1 MQVKSWSS
9 ALVLAV
15 GTSLFLGLQTLAQ
28 NVSSDPA
35 QVKPAA
41 KPQEKTGAKDQGQP
55 DGSTGHPVELNV
67 MIAGLG
73 RDGCDVEV
81 KPGNRGS
88 RFQAQTLHVR
98 SQGKARFLFR
108 DIELR
113 GADRTCTFAI
123 TVRETGQASRT
134 IYRGFRITPRADA
147 DRAAPGAQSFTCFM
161 SSPSKLAGLT
171 RSDRT
176 RQ

>member
-1 MQVKSWSS
+1 MQVRSWSP

-15 GTSLFLGLQTLAQ
+15 GTSLFLGLPSQAQ
-28 NVSSDPA
+28 EAGPDTA
-35 QVKPAA
+35 LDTPAA
-41 KPQEKTGAKDQGQP
+41 KPQEKTGAKDQGKP
-55 DGSTGHPVELNV
+55 DGSTTHPVELNV

-123 TVRETGQASRT
+123 TVRETGQSSRT

-147 DRAAPGAQSFTCFM
+147 DRATSGPQSFTCFT

-171 RSDRT
+171 RSDQT
-176 RQ
+176 RK

>member
-1 MQVKSWSS
+1 MQVRSWSP

-15 GTSLFLGLQTLAQ
+15 GTSLFLGLQSRSQSVGPDTAPDR
-28 NVSSDPA
+28 SS
-35 QVKPAA
+35 A
-41 KPQEKTGAKDQGQP
+41 KPQEKTGIKDEGKP
-55 DGSTGHPVELNV
+55 DGPTSHPVELNV

-88 RFQAQTLHVR
+88 RFQAQTMHVR

-123 TVRETGQASRT
+123 TVRETGQSSRT
-134 IYRGFRITPRADA
+134 IYRGFRISPHADA
-147 DRAAPGAQSFTCFM
+147 DRKASGPQAFTCFM
-161 SSPSKLAGLT
+161 SSPSKLAGLA
-171 RSDRT
+171 RSDQT

>member
-1 MQVKSWSS
+1 MQLKLWSP

-15 GTSLFLGLQTLAQ
+15 GTSLFLGLQSQAQ
-28 NVSSDPA
+28 KAPTDPA
-35 QVKPAA
+35 PDKPAA
-41 KPQEKTGAKDQGQP
+41 KPQDKTGAKDQGKP
-55 DGSTGHPVELNV
+55 DGTTTSPVELNV

-73 RDGCDVEV
+73 RDGCDIEI

-88 RFQAQTLHVR
+88 RFLAQTQHVR
-98 SQGKARFLFR
+98 SQGKAKFLFP

-123 TVRETGQASRT
+123 TVRETGQSSRT
-134 IYRGFRITPRADA
+134 IYRGFRITRADA
-147 DRAAPGAQSFTCFM
+147 EHATSGLQSFTCFM
-161 SSPSKLAGLT
+161 SSPSKLAGLA
-171 RSDRT
+171 RSDQT

>member
-1 MQVKSWSS
+1 MQVKSWSP

-15 GTSLFLGLQTLAQ
+15 GTSLFLGLQSQAQ
-28 NVSSDPA
+28 QAPPDTAPDQPV
-35 QVKPAA
+35 A
-41 KPQEKTGAKDQGQP
+41 KLKEKTGAKEQGKP
-55 DGSTGHPVELNV
+55 DGSTTHPVELNV

-123 TVRETGQASRT
+123 TVRETGQTSRT
-134 IYRGFRITPRADA
+134 IYRGFRITPRTDT
-147 DRAAPGAQSFTCFM
+147 DRATSEHLSFTCFM
-161 SSPSKLAGLT
+161 SSPSKLAGLA
-171 RSDRT
+171 RSDQT

>member
-1 MQVKSWSS
+1 MQVRSWSPV
-9 ALVLAV
+9 LVLAV
-15 GTSLFLGLQTLAQ
+15 GTSLFIGLQSQAQ
-28 NVSSDPA
+28 KVINEPGQD
-35 QVKPAA
+35 KPAA
-41 KPQEKTGAKDQGQP
+41 KPQEKTAATDQGKP
-55 DGSTGHPVELNV
+55 GGSTSHPVELNV

-123 TVRETGQASRT
+123 TVRETGQTSRT
-134 IYRGFRITPRADA
+134 IYRGFRITPRPDA
-147 DRAAPGAQSFTCFM
+147 DSATSGPLSFTCFM
-161 SSPSKLAGLT
+161 SSPSKLAGLA

>member
-1 MQVKSWSS
+1 
-9 ALVLAV
+9 A
-15 GTSLFLGLQTLAQ
+15 
-28 NVSSDPA
+28 
-35 QVKPAA
+35 AA
-41 KPQEKTGAKDQGQP
+41 KDPGKP
-55 DGSTGHPVELNV
+55 DGSTTHPVELNV

-73 RDGCDVEV
+73 RDGCDIDV

-98 SQGKARFLFR
+98 SQGKAKFMFR

-123 TVRETGQASRT
+123 TVREAGQTSRT
-134 IYRGFRITPRADA
+134 IYRGFRIAPRAA
-147 DRAAPGAQSFTCFM
+147 SEGATSGLQAFTCFM

-171 RSDRT
+171 RSDQA